1 MLLNFLL
8 PGAENG
14 ASRDDQ
20 DAAWQD
26 APLVQPERFGNQ
38 PPRTVPYD
46 GGIYTNLP
54 VVILVFIA
62 FGAGIVLSLLCVLFA
77 RLRKS
82 DEENSVQEAKSK
94 VEKAEKKEQK
104 LKEKSDKK
112 LAKLAAKEAK
122 ASKSKKTK
130 PEDLNKTQEMST
142 ADLQNMPK

>member
-1 MLLNFLL
+1 MVISLILILALVVFLATFIGFNISNVI
-8 PGAENG
+8 PAF
-14 ASRDDQ
+14 
-20 DAAWQD
+20 W
-26 APLVQPERFGNQ
+26 FFK
-38 PPRTVPYD
+38 T
-46 GGIYTNLP
+46 YTNLP

-82 DEENSVQEAKSK
+82 DEENSVQEAKNK

-104 LKEKSDKK
+104 RKEKSDKK